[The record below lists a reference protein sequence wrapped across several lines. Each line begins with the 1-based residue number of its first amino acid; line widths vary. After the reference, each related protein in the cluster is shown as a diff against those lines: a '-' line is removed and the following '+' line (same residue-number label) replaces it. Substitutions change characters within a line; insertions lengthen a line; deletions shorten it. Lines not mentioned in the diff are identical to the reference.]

1 MTETTVVVE
10 NDPADSNSEDNTS
23 EILDAVDAHVS
34 AGDAEQAAEDADE
47 SAGES
52 EEAALT
58 AWIAA
63 ESAWQAE
70 QESANTAAT
79 MQAQLTELR
88 AIADDL
94 VTASSNQL
102 QAAQLMR
109 GQAQDSLPEPEG
121 ESEIE
126 PGSNDTHW
134 LRKKWW

>member
-10 NDPADSNSEDNTS
+10 NDPAEETADSNS

-34 AGDAEQAAEDADE
+34 AGDAEDSADE
-47 SAGES
+47 SLLSAQES

>member
-10 NDPADSNSEDNTS
+10 NEPPEETADSNS

-34 AGDAEQAAEDADE
+34 AGDAEDSADE
-47 SAGES
+47 SLLSAQES

-88 AIADDL
+88 VIADDL